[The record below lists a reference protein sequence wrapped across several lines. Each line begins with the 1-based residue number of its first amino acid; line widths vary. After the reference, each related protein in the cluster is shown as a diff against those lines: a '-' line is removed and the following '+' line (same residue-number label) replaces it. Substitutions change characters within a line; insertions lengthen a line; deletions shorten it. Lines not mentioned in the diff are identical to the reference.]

1 MNNPRKAH
9 VIRDATYPTMWRVR
23 WPDGS
28 LSDMVNLSR
37 ANDAAARFNETIQRE
52 QRGRQRP
59 QEPDR
64 SRSPIPQAPGQPTAQ
79 ITSPSSLA
87 A

>member
-1 MNNPRKAH
+1 MLKVH
-9 VIRDATYPTMWRVR
+9 VVPDATYPNMWRVQ
-23 WPDGS
+23 WPDGL

-37 ANDAAARFNETIQRE
+37 ANDDAARFNETRERE

-59 QEPDR
+59 QEPGR